1 MSDSMT
7 LENVRAERCHRQ
19 TVLRL
24 RSPQCLVKNLCP
36 HDQLTKSASSLKTM
50 AVWIPAATC
59 SVDRRLHNETRV
71 VSGGGGGE
79 TPNGEIGAITSWK
92 DKFMRR

>member
-1 MSDSMT
+1 M
-7 LENVRAERCHRQ
+7 
-19 TVLRL
+19 
-24 RSPQCLVKNLCP
+24 
-36 HDQLTKSASSLKTM
+36 KTM
-50 AVWIPAATC
+50 AVWIPAAKC